1 MPFIFDPL
9 QILFSLPG
17 LTIGLFAQ
25 LLLKS
30 SYGTQSRVSAGTNMT
45 GMQAAEIINKGEGY
59 NVNFITTP
67 GELNDYYNPANNTV
81 NVSSDNATNMS
92 VANIAVVAHEFGH
105 VQQKFSGS
113 TMFAIRSWL
122 VPFVNIGSTLGIILI
137 MVGFGLGIAAN
148 IGGVSIIWLGVILFS
163 STTLFSLVTLP
174 IELDASR
181 RGMELIKK
189 YNLISVDNYSGA
201 RAVLNAAALTYFASL
216 VASIGQLLYFVMLAQ
231 QSSNRE

>member
-17 LTIGLFAQ
+17 LIVGLFAQ

-30 SYGTQSRVSAGTNMT
+30 SYGTQSRVSAGTNIT

-67 GELNDYYNPANNTV
+67 GELNDYYNPSSNTV
-81 NVSSDNATNMS
+81 NLSSDNATNMS

-122 VPFVNIGSTLGIILI
+122 VPFVNIGSTLGMILI

-189 YNLISVDNYSGA
+189 YNLIDQDHFSGA